1 MNTLN
6 LLKHFSTL
14 TSTAVTQRALKK
26 GFVKG
31 EALKL
36 LRKNSSKFTFE
47 ENIENFKTRLIS
59 RGYPE
64 QMVEKVLSEVKY
76 EDRKEALKQKTER
89 TRSFYPSSSNFN
101 PHYQI

>member
-26 GFVKG
+26 VLSKEKRLSFLEKTLQNSH
-31 EALKL
+31 LK
-36 LRKNSSKFTFE
+36 RT
-47 ENIENFKTRLIS
+47 TRLIS

-64 QMVEKVLSEVKY
+64 QMVEKVLSEVIY
-76 EDRKEALKQKTER
+76 EYRKEALKQKTER

-101 PHYQI
+101 RHYQI